1 MPDKRLLSRA
11 QIALLIRGLQ
21 DSVTPVRIAL
31 LRDIVRLPFDAE
43 STELL
48 RPVLPYLHEPEVIW
62 TTFIP
67 SSPIRDSIFGIVEC
81 TEEEE
86 RRLARETI
94 AEAEKRVRESGDE
107 SFHLTSRFAQLALK
121 EYDPRSENLLSDAE
135 DVARQVSELG
145 TSYVP
150 DIAGLYNVYRVW
162 LRRAATF
169 WFRWVEEQKHQFDP
183 ATQGPSWFPIYE
195 GPLAVSRQIEW
206 AVSRGEIT
214 DTLTAL
220 QPALESGVARDRFA
234 AAQLIEWSQRTRP
247 ETSYWR
253 FGGGSGPGDSIPV
266 SVQNMLALKTTPGS
280 SESPASFEASDILGP
295 AASRHELFGQLKSI
309 DVSFPPVNPPAGATK
324 TPDSSGNTSNE
335 RQISFWIVEREREE
349 DRSVPL
355 ELGVTYNGRFRVGVP
370 VAATLF
376 GGADVIPDS
385 AIPQSGLKTHWRIVP
400 TNLQF
405 AADDKDVSVSP
416 SGEAEFDL
424 LVPKIGNSNTVSLA
438 LTPTAVEA
446 GFLVL
451 ISVGEKLYRELT
463 VSLRVTTGKVVD
475 LSAGGSVAKTTR
487 DQALARLGEADLRTS
502 HEWTTPP
509 GNLTLY
515 VYAPGRATIFGSAN
529 GVPYPPGEQVY
540 IGTEK
545 SELSGTVDS
554 LRKAA
559 ESLRTKATAYLN
571 DIDPADLLHRLD
583 LFQPQYDWTQLGDY
597 TDPSHSA
604 AWIAVAGS
612 KELQVLAFY
621 GRRLYDTLF
630 PADQNSRTWM
640 DALPPGQLVHVV
652 WRKDSGASWIPY
664 LPWELLYCGDAN
676 PGVPIDPTKFWGLR
690 YRLQYTSYNPPRVPS
705 ASLGSPQEACCTNLM
720 FFGNSPKELAE
731 VQWQK
736 QIWTALSGKIK
747 NRLIPSGMTDPKS
760 EILKALT
767 DPDSAQGPANVPA
780 AVLYL
785 FCHYGKDPNDTPILR
800 FGDTSNPDDILT
812 EPEFGTSAFGSRPLV
827 FANACA
833 TAGTDVYS
841 ANAVTKAFFD
851 RGCRAFIGTD
861 CMVPAAMASR
871 FAVIF
876 FYFFL
881 RLVDKQ
887 QLPMAAGE
895 AVAQTRLFLW
905 CHYRNIGGLLYSY
918 LNQYDLYMASDAE
931 IRTLQKK
938 G

>member
-1 MPDKRLLSRA
+1 MPDKPVLSRA
-11 QIALLIRGLQ
+11 QISLLLRGLQ

-62 TTFIP
+62 TTFVP
-67 SSPIRDSIFGIVEC
+67 SPAIRDSIFEIVES

-86 RRLARETI
+86 RNLAQETI
-94 AEAEKRVRESGDE
+94 AEAERRVRESGDE
-107 SFHLTSRFAQLALK
+107 SFRLTARFAQLALNQ
-121 EYDPRSENLLSDAE
+121 YDLGQNLLVDAE
-135 DVARQVSELG
+135 EAARQVAGLG
-145 TSYVP
+145 GSYVP
-150 DIAGLYNVYRVW
+150 DVVGLFNVYRVW

-169 WFRWVEEQKHQFDP
+169 WFHWVEQQRHEYDP
-183 ATQGPSWFPIYE
+183 VTQVPSWFPIDE
-195 GPLAVSRQIEW
+195 GALAVSRQIEW
-206 AVSRGEIT
+206 AVSRGDT
-214 DTLTAL
+214 ADTLSAL
-220 QPALESGVARDRFA
+220 QPALQSGVARDRFA
-234 AAQLIEWSQRTRP
+234 AAQLIEWSERTKP
-247 ETSYWR
+247 KLSYWQ
-253 FGGGSGPGDSIPV
+253 FGGGSAPGDSISL
-266 SVQNMLALKTTPGS
+266 SVRNMLARKTAPNT
-280 SESPASFEASDILGP
+280 SEKPASFEGSDFLGP
-295 AASRHELFGQLKSI
+295 SDSRQELFGQLKSI
-309 DVSFPPVNPPAGATK
+309 DIKVPPPNPPTDVPEKPEA
-324 TPDSSGNTSNE
+324 SGNASNE
-335 RQISFWIVEREREE
+335 RQISFWIVEREQEAERN
-349 DRSVPL
+349 VPL
-355 ELGVTYNGRFRVGVP
+355 EVGVTYNGRFRVGVP
-370 VAATLF
+370 VAASLF

-385 AIPQSGLKTHWRIVP
+385 AIPQAGLKTHWRVIP
-400 TNLQF
+400 TDLRF
-405 AADDKDVSVSP
+405 AASDNDVSVSL

-424 LVPKIGNSNTVSLA
+424 LVPKIGNSPTISLA
-438 LTPTAVEA
+438 LTPTSAEA

-451 ISVGEKLYRELT
+451 ISVGGKLYRELT
-463 VSLRVTTGKVVD
+463 VSLRVADGAEP
-475 LSAGGSVAKTTR
+475 SADGSASKTTR
-487 DQALARLGEADLRTS
+487 DYALARLGQADLRTT

-509 GNLTLY
+509 GSLTLY

-540 IGTEK
+540 VGTEK
-545 SELSGTVDS
+545 SELNGTVDS
-554 LRKAA
+554 LRRAA

-571 DIDPADLLHRLD
+571 DIDPTDLLNRLD

-597 TDPSHSA
+597 TDPAHSA

-621 GRRLYDTLF
+621 GRKLYDTLF
-630 PADQNSRTWM
+630 PADQNSRIWT

-676 PGVPIDPTKFWGLR
+676 PGMPIDPTKFWGLR

-720 FFGNSPKELAE
+720 FFGKSPKELAE

-736 QIWTALSGKIK
+736 QIWTDLSGKIK
-747 NRLIPSGMTDPKS
+747 NRLLPSGVTDPKS

-767 DPDSAQGPANVPA
+767 DPDSIQGSANVPA

-800 FGDTSNPDDILT
+800 FGDTSSPDDILT